1 MWSRARINLVVLFAL
16 FREPFQTQIID
27 NFLNQNKIIFILF
40 MLLDCTKYVE
50 GLDGLTDCCGGG
62 KCENLIYLT
71 SVFLGRKSC
80 SPFFCLLRRLFE
92 GQNCMWIE
100 RLERCRRA
108 ERFQFSA
115 DFPFKTFHTITFW
128 ATSPVVVV
136 EVHLNENESLRKN
149 SNERLRGRIHK
160 KVVKDDEITAKRS
173 RN

>member
-40 MLLDCTKYVE
+40 MLLDCTEYVE

-80 SPFFCLLRRLFE
+80 SPFFAFCEGSLKGKTACESSVLR
-92 GQNCMWIE
+92 
-100 RLERCRRA
+100 
-108 ERFQFSA
+108 
-115 DFPFKTFHTITFW
+115 D
-128 ATSPVVVV
+128 VV
-136 EVHLNENESLRKN
+136 EMNGFNFPLIFLSKLFIQLPSEPLPLS
-149 SNERLRGRIHK
+149 SS
-160 KVVKDDEITAKRS
+160 S
-173 RN
+173 RFT